1 MSKIILKRKVQWID
15 AILSLSMIQTQFIEF
30 TKVLLYSFHLNI
42 TGKKAQLV
50 EKCDMIIVLL
60 LLYLVVSVGP

>member
-1 MSKIILKRKVQWID
+1 MQWID

-50 EKCDMIIVLL
+50 EKRDMIIVLL